1 MCGRFTL
8 TASGEEVA
16 DAFDLDEA
24 PTLAPRYNIAPSQ
37 EVVAVVAGADG
48 REFHVL
54 RWGFVSRHPTNH
66 RPLIN
71 ARAESVGA
79 RPPFS
84 EAFSRRRCLLP
95 ADGFY
100 EWQAI
105 AGEKRRRPH
114 YIRLSDGGLFALA
127 ALWEPAP
134 EGRSTCTILTTEPNA
149 TVRPIHNRMPVI
161 IPPAGYATWLDPSRK
176 RADLLPLLAPF
187 DARAL
192 SAVAVDTAVNDAR
205 NESPDCIRPAMR

>member
-1 MCGRFTL
+1 VCGRFTL

-37 EVVAVVAGADG
+37 EVVAVVAGPDG
-48 REFHVL
+48 RPRL
-54 RWGFVSRHPTNH
+54 DLQRWGFVSRHPTNR

-71 ARAESVGA
+71 ARSESVGA

-84 EAFSRRRCLLP
+84 DAFSRRRCLLP

-100 EWQAI
+100 EWQAV
-105 AGEKRRRPH
+105 AGAKRRQPH
-114 YIRLSDGGLFALA
+114 YIRLASGGLFALA

-134 EGRSTCTILTTEPNA
+134 EGWGTCAILTTEPNA
-149 TVRPIHNRMPVI
+149 TVRPIHDRMPVI
-161 IPPAGYATWLDPSRK
+161 IPPAGYATWLDPTRSR
-176 RADLLPLLAPF
+176 AELLPLLGPF

-192 SAVAVDTAVNDAR
+192 SAVAVGTAVNDAR
-205 NESPDCIRPAMR
+205 NESLDCIRPSP